1 MCVAAAVAKGG
12 ATDATGYIDQCYDR
26 QPAGTPTPVEVRS
39 GVTAAG
45 INAALGA
52 AGAVSGM
59 VTDADLNPLVDVQ
72 VEVYSPSSNT
82 SGVVLT
88 ATDGSYTVSSLA
100 VGSDYQVCFFASL
113 ASGGAND
120 ATGYMDQCYNAQP
133 TGSPSPVTV
142 NVGGNTSGIDAALIR
157 AGAVSGIVTDV
168 AHNGLAGVTVDVYS
182 PSAGTWSAVTA
193 ADGSYAAT
201 GLPAGSDYQVCFY
214 ATYASGGTS
223 DAAGY
228 IDQCYDN
235 QPTSGTPASVP
246 VTVGH
251 VTPGINAAL
260 SGNP

>member
-1 MCVAAAVAKGG
+1 M
-12 ATDATGYIDQCYDR
+12 
-26 QPAGTPTPVEVRS
+26 
-39 GVTAAG
+39 
-45 INAALGA
+45 
-52 AGAVSGM
+52 
-59 VTDADLNPLVDVQ
+59 
-72 VEVYSPSSNT
+72 
-82 SGVVLT
+82 
-88 ATDGSYTVSSLA
+88 
-100 VGSDYQVCFFASL
+100 ASE
-113 ASGGAND
+113 G
-120 ATGYMDQCYNAQP
+120 TGYMDQCYNAQP

-214 ATYASGGTS
+214 AAGAKGGSSDATGYIDQCYNSQPTGSPSPVTVSLGRTTGIDAALVGSGSVSGTVTDAAHNGLLDVTVEVSSPSTGALLTSSTAADGSYVVRGLPAGSDYQVCFYATYASGGTS